1 MEASPVLPG
10 QRTLT
15 PPREAFYSKTITSTH
30 LRQISDCKRKVVM
43 STPRKTE
50 KSPAKKGNDP
60 PKTIAKKRKAST
72 STSSSSETEGSMSV
86 YSDDDTAGT
95 SRSSSR
101 SSSNSRSSS
110 TGSSVYGTA
119 PVPENV
125 QGQNISDLSHSEYIP
140 EYSSSLL

>member
-1 MEASPVLPG
+1 
-10 QRTLT
+10 
-15 PPREAFYSKTITSTH
+15 
-30 LRQISDCKRKVVM
+30 M

-60 PKTIAKKRKAST
+60 SKTIGKKMKAST

-86 YSDDDTAGT
+86 YSDDTAGT

-101 SSSNSRSSS
+101 SSSNSRSPS

-119 PVPENV
+119 PVDENV